1 MLLNQFWIER
11 LEREKS
17 KCTWNTITKHHCH
30 RRKVFGYA
38 PEIRLDEIDLKWIL
52 SFESHLREIGNGTNT
67 VGSVMSS
74 LKSTLR
80 QAVDQEL
87 ILKDPFGKY
96 KIRQAPTFERA
107 LDIEHIKKLEAYKP
121 RGKQTKRYVDVWLFS
136 FYCAGIRIGDLCRM
150 KIENVANGRLE
161 YSMNKNGKRVSMP
174 MSEKAQ
180 YIATQYTGHA
190 LRNERQN
197 LFGLLSDDV
206 SDDQLYMDIK
216 RVVAAGNR
224 AFKAPVADLSLPH
237 MTWHAARAAF
247 ATYMVREGTDI
258 DTVRQLLK
266 HSSILTTQAYLASR
280 SNDQLGD
287 VVSNVMD
294 F

>member
-17 KCTWNTITKHHCH
+17 KCTWNTISKHHCH
-30 RRKVFGYA
+30 RKKVLKYCPG
-38 PEIRLDEIDLKWIL
+38 ISLDEIDLKWIL
-52 SFESHLREIGNGTNT
+52 GFESHLRDVGNGINT

-87 ILKDPFGKY
+87 IPKDPFGKY
-96 KIRQAPTFERA
+96 RIRQAPTFERA
-107 LDIEHIKKLEAYKP
+107 LDIKHIKNLEGYKP
-121 RGKQTKRYVDVWLFS
+121 RGVQIKRYIDVWLFS
-136 FYCAGIRIGDLCRM
+136 FYGAGIRISDLCRM
-150 KIENVANGRLE
+150 KIENVENGRLD
-161 YSMNKNGKRVSMP
+161 YLMNKNGKRVSMP
-174 MSEKAQ
+174 MSDKAQ
-180 YIATQYTGHA
+180 SIANYYTVDA
-190 LRNERQN
+190 LNNNRQN
-197 LFGLLSDDV
+197 LFGLMSDDV
-206 SDDQLYMDIK
+206 SDDLLYIAIK

-224 AFKAPVADLSLPH
+224 AFRAPIADLNLPH

-266 HSSILTTQAYLASR
+266 HSSIVTTQAYLASR
-280 SNDQLGD
+280 SNDQLGE